1 MEKSVPIIVLARNY
15 SNGLAVAR
23 SLGSAGYTVHYI
35 ASSHVEG
42 ANDIAAMSKYVS
54 SFSEVVASKVKEE
67 DSDPELISEIMKFAS
82 DGGQK
87 PILFP
92 TDDYTTSIM
101 DNDRDALSPY
111 FLMPQAGDG
120 KQGSLSALMDKTL
133 QLQKAQEIGLN
144 VPFSVAVSLRDE
156 DISIPEDIPYPAYVK
171 PIQSILGYKTEMKV
185 CNDEE
190 ELRAHLAEMRERF
203 SDRDVLVQEFLDIDT
218 EFASAGICLDQEVM
232 LPALI
237 RKTRIGQHG
246 RGVTLTG
253 ELVPF
258 DVLGEDVCKKAI
270 ELLKNF
276 HYTGNFGM
284 EFNLVGDKVYFN
296 EVNLRSAGEAYAY
309 FKSGINFPL
318 IFVRHILGD
327 DDPFA
332 GEQFKGMEKTLLYDK
347 IAWEDYAYGTLSWT
361 ELNTCMEESDIR
373 ILCDPDD
380 PEPGDAFTRRLVERR
395 STLNTRQKRKARREK
410 CIVQAAE
417 AMGWDRETSEAWLDD
432 IREKYSLTYRD
443 ILNNSFWECPEEEH
457 EARVEEILGN
467 KEERNEL
474 RSEEKP
480 LVVVL
485 SRIYSTGLAVVR
497 SLGSAGYPVDYIGN
511 CHKEGASLIAAQ
523 SKYINNS
530 VEVVSRKVDGGNDTL
545 VMAELLKYRK
555 LKKPGERIV
564 LFPTDDY
571 TASVMDSNRDRLKR
585 IFVMPGI
592 TDGSE
597 GLMMHKMRKAV
608 QSKMAA
614 ESGLNVPAEWIVSL
628 REKDIAL
635 PDGIIYPCFVKPIES
650 ITGYKR
656 EMKLCQSENALR
668 DHLMMLRRR
677 YADRDVLVQ
686 EFLEID
692 QEIDMSGICF
702 DQDVFIPAIIRKT
715 HVAQHERGVTLA
727 GKVVPFEELGE
738 DVVNG
743 VKRLMRAFRYNGMFD
758 LELNIVGDKI
768 YFNEVNL
775 RSGGPNYSYFMSGVN
790 LPAFT
795 VKGLLGQEFDEDDVK
810 VETYGKNFIY
820 EKVAWDDY
828 SAGFINKRQLN
839 KMLAAADIRLLEAKD
854 DPAPTEMFNKMTSEE
869 GEEKRKKFEQRRRN
883 EMKRRVK
890 TTISTV
896 AGAPGLA
903 VRGYPQGHRKNRRDP
918 NSPTPRVLV
927 AGRNWCSNLCMAR
940 SLAEGGYEV
949 EILRIVQRKP
959 GDNNLLKWLKPEKYS
974 NSIKAFYFLNSRRRS
989 RRIVNRL
996 KTIADPKWRE
1006 KTQAAEERGQGRFM
1020 IPPEKRMLII
1030 PADDL
1035 VAHTIDLYYDELS
1048 DYYLMPNIRGEGGHI
1063 ADMMQKDIQKQLARE
1078 AGLPV
1083 PNSCV
1088 ITSATREFVIPDTVT
1103 YPCFIKP
1110 NVSRNSAKSAMKRC
1124 DSEEELLATL
1134 KERKENGK
1142 SFELLVEDFI
1152 EIKRELS
1159 YLGLST
1165 EKGVVCPGYF
1175 EAVVEGEGSH
1185 RGVAMLGRLLPIES
1199 AEPLLSE
1206 VVKFIE
1212 SLGFNGLFDVDLIES
1227 KDGKIYFVELNMRY
1241 GASGYALTKGGAN
1254 LPAMF
1259 ADYMF
1264 HGTPVDK
1271 SCHINNVGATFT
1283 SEKVLIDEY
1292 REGLIEREQIDELME
1307 KADIHFLKSD
1317 TDPKPY
1323 KHMVSLYPK
1332 AKELREQTLRE
1343 AEEAARLEAEAEVF
1357 SDQ

>member
-1 MEKSVPIIVLARNY
+1 VDKKVPVIVLSRNY

-23 SLGSAGYTVHYI
+23 SLGSAGYPVHYI

-42 ANDIAAMSKYVS
+42 ANDIAGMSKYVS
-54 SFSEVVASKVKEE
+54 SFSEVVAEKVKDD
-67 DSDPELISEIMKFAS
+67 DSDPALISEIMKHTGE
-82 DGGQK
+82 DGQK
-87 PILFP
+87 PVLFP

-120 KQGSLSALMDKTL
+120 KQGSLAALMDKTL
-133 QLQKAQEIGLN
+133 QLRMAKEIGLN

-156 DISIPEDIPYPAYVK
+156 NMAIPDGIPYPCYVK

-185 CNDEE
+185 CADED
-190 ELRAHLAEMRERF
+190 ELREHLSLMRGRF
-203 SDRDVLVQEFLDIDT
+203 SNRDVLVQEFLDIDT
-218 EFASAGICLDQEVM
+218 EFASAGVCLDQEVM

-258 DVLGEDVCKKAI
+258 EVLGEDVCRMAT
-270 ELLKNF
+270 ELLKSF

-296 EVNLRSAGEAYAY
+296 EVNLRSAGEGYAY
-309 FKSGINFPL
+309 FKSGMNLPL
-318 IFVRHILGD
+318 IFVKHLLGD
-327 DDPFA
+327 EDPAA
-332 GEQFKGMEKTLLYDK
+332 GEEFCGLGRTLLYDK
-347 IAWEDYAYGTLSWT
+347 IAWEDYAYDQLSWT
-361 ELNTCMEESDIR
+361 ELSACMEESDIR
-373 ILCDPDD
+373 ILCDTDD
-380 PEPGDAFTRRLVERR
+380 PEPGDVFTERLIEKRAAV
-395 STLNTRQKRKARREK
+395 NTRQKRRERREK
-410 CIVQAAE
+410 CILGASE
-417 AMGWDRETSEAWLDD
+417 AMGWDRDTAEAWLDGV
-432 IREKYSLTYRD
+432 REKYGVTYRD
-443 ILNNSFWECPEEEH
+443 VLREEFWKVPEDEQ
-457 EARVEEILGN
+457 AAAVERIMAG
-467 KEERNEL
+467 KEERSEL

-497 SLGSAGYPVDYIGN
+497 SLGAAGYPIDYVGN

-523 SKYINNS
+523 SKYIRNS
-530 VEVVSRKVDGGNDTL
+530 VEVVSRKVDGGNDTAI
-545 VMAELLKYRK
+545 MNELLKYKK
-555 LKKPGERIV
+555 LKKKNERIV

-571 TASVMDSNRDRLKR
+571 TASVMDANRDELKR

-592 TDGSE
+592 SDGSE
-597 GLMMHKMRKAV
+597 GLMLHKMRKAV
-608 QSKMAA
+608 QSRMAA
-614 ESGLNVPAEWIVSL
+614 DAGLKVPAEWTVSL
-628 REKDIAL
+628 REKDI
-635 PDGIIYPCFVKPIES
+635 PIPEDMIYPCFVKPVES
-650 ITGYKR
+650 VTGYKR
-656 EMKLCQSENALR
+656 EMRTCKSENALK
-668 DHLMMLRRR
+668 DHLMRLQKRF
-677 YADRDVLVQ
+677 ADRDVLIQ
-686 EFLEID
+686 EFLEIE

-702 DQDVFIPAIIRKT
+702 DQEVIIPAIIRKT
-715 HVAQHERGVTLA
+715 QVAQHERGVTLA
-727 GKVVPFEELGE
+727 GVVVPFDELPE
-738 DVVNG
+738 DVMNG
-743 VKRLMRAFRYNGMFD
+743 VFRLMKSFRYNGMFD
-758 LELNIVGDKI
+758 LELNVVGGEI

-790 LPAFT
+790 LPAYT
-795 VKGLLGQEFDEDDVK
+795 VKGLLGQEFDEEDVR
-810 VETYGKNFIY
+810 VEAYGKSFIY

-839 KMLAAADIRLLEAKD
+839 RMLAAADIRLLESTE
-854 DPAPTEMFNKMTSEE
+854 DPAPTEMFNRMTSEE
-869 GEEKRKKFEQRRRN
+869 GEAKRQQYERKKRN
-883 EMKRRVK
+883 RMKRRIRNA
-890 TTISTV
+890 ISSI
-896 AGAPGLA
+896 AGGPGLA
-903 VRGYPQGHRKNRRDP
+903 LRGYPQGLRKNRRDP
-918 NSPTPRVLV
+918 NAKTPRVLV

-940 SLAEGGYEV
+940 SLAEGGFEV
-949 EILRIVQRKP
+949 EILRIVQRRP

-974 NSIKAFYFLNSRRRS
+974 NNVKAFHFLNSRRSS

-996 KTIADPKWRE
+996 KTIADPDWIQ
-1006 KTQAAEERGQGRFM
+1006 KTRAAEEKGMGRFM

-1048 DYYLMPNIRGEGGHI
+1048 DYYLMPNVNGEGGHI
-1063 ADMMQKDIQKQLARE
+1063 ADLMQKDIQKQLARE

-1083 PNSCV
+1083 LNSCV
-1088 ITSATREFVIPDTVT
+1088 ITSATREFVIPDTVS

-1124 DSEEELLATL
+1124 DSEEELLETL
-1134 KERKENGK
+1134 RERKENGK
-1142 SFELLVEDFI
+1142 SFELLVEDFV

-1165 EKGVVCPGYF
+1165 TEGVTCPGYF

-1185 RGVAMLGRLLPIES
+1185 RGVAMLGRLLPVEE
-1199 AEPLLSE
+1199 AQPLMGE

-1212 SLGFNGLFDVDLIES
+1212 SLGFNGLFDVDLVET

-1264 HGTPVDK
+1264 NGTPIDK
-1271 SCHINNVGATFT
+1271 ECRINNAGQTFT

-1292 REGLIEREQIDELME
+1292 REGLIEMEDIDRLMKE
-1307 KADIHFLKSD
+1307 ADIHFLMSD

-1343 AEEAARLEAEAEVF
+1343 AAEAALLASEEE